1 MTKNVL
7 TRMLN
12 VTESLPFQQ
21 GSGIGRA
28 KANLF
33 DQYERG
39 EIEDPRA
46 QLEKIHELVDEL
58 IAGWMAHPATQQHA
72 EHVKMGMEHGF
83 KDSQG
88 AFGALSKIE
97 ITKQRKALQAE
108 IADMKDG
115 AKKQKAMM
123 ELERL
128 DQEEQQMNAPP
139 EEEEPMPPPE
149 PSFLSRKAKRDDYKG
164 RRAKMQ
170 RGMEEEE

>member
-1 MTKNVL
+1 ME
-7 TRMLN
+7 
-12 VTESLPFQQ
+12 ESLPFQQ
-21 GSGIGRA
+21 GAGIGRA

-33 DQYERG
+33 DQYQRG
-39 EIEDPRA
+39 EIEDPRG

-88 AFGALSKIE
+88 AFGELNKID
-97 ITKQRKALQAE
+97 IGKQKKALQDE
-108 IADMKDG
+108 IAGMKDG

-123 ELERL
+123 ELEQL
-128 DQEEQQMNAPP
+128 AKEEEQMNAPP

-149 PSFLSRKAKRDDYKG
+149 PSFLSRKSKRDESKKK
-164 RRAKMQ
+164 RMKMQ
-170 RGMEEEE
+170 SQQQGTEEE

>member
-1 MTKNVL
+1 MSKNVL
-7 TRMLN
+7 TKMLKME
-12 VTESLPFQQ
+12 ESLPFQQ
-21 GSGIGRA
+21 GAGIGRA

-72 EHVKMGMEHGF
+72 EHVKLGMDHGF
-83 KDSQG
+83 KDSQTSF
-88 AFGALSKIE
+88 ASLSKIE
-97 ITKQRKALQAE
+97 MNKQRKALQAE

-123 ELERL
+123 ELEQL
-128 DQEEQQMNAPP
+128 DKEMMAMNEP
-139 EEEEPMPPPE
+139 EEEVDMGQPE
-149 PSFLSRKAKRDDYKG
+149 PSFLTRKAKREEGKKKKVK
-164 RRAKMQ
+164 AQ
-170 RGMEEEE
+170 GMEAE

>member
-12 VTESLPFQQ
+12 VAESLPFQQ
-21 GSGIGRA
+21 GAGIGRA

-33 DQYERG
+33 DQYQRG
-39 EIEDPRA
+39 EIEDPRG

-72 EHVKMGMEHGF
+72 EHVKLGMDHGF

-88 AFGALSKIE
+88 AFSALSKIE
-97 ITKQRKALQAE
+97 MDKQRKALQAE

-123 ELERL
+123 ELEQL
-128 DQEEQQMNAPP
+128 DQEMQAMNQP
-139 EEEEPMPPPE
+139 EEEPDMGTPE
-149 PSFLSRKAKRDDYKG
+149 PSYLTRKAKRDEGKKKRD
-164 RRAKMQ
+164 KMQ
-170 RGMEEEE
+170 SQDMGGG